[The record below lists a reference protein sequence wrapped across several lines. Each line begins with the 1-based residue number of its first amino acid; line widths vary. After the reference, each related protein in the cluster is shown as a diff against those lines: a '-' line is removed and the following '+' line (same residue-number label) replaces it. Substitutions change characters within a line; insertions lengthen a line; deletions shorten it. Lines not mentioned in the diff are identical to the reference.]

1 MRKENL
7 FEQEV
12 KADLQDYENYS
23 FRDKFVEEAKKT
35 PATSKSCKKAWFFWG
50 LASLVLVI
58 VATSVLF
65 FVPKEDNQVG
75 YLDDNIGRNTVD
87 IAKVNGYFSKHKFS
101 ESINWSVDEA
111 FDNISNDVLFYEL
124 TYSNTETA
132 QNLSLFVIVN
142 PKYTYK
148 NAESTLRH
156 SLASNDLTWKY
167 NVASDGEELVTFNIK
182 GETTCENIKIYFKYT
197 ELSLSTESSIN
208 DLLKQVLVAA

>member
-12 KADLQDYENYS
+12 KADLQDYENYT

-35 PATSKSCKKAWFFWG
+35 PATSKSHKKSWFFWG

-65 FVPKEDNQVG
+65 FVPKEDNDTV
-75 YLDDNIGRNTVD
+75 YLDENITTQVVD
-87 IAKVNGYFSKHKFS
+87 IEKVNNFFSKHKFFQ
-101 ESINWSVDEA
+101 SINWDVNEA
-111 FDNISNDVLFYEL
+111 SDKISSDVLFYEL
-124 TYSNTETA
+124 SYSNTETM
-132 QNLSLFVIVN
+132 QNMSLLVIVN
-142 PKYTYK
+142 PKYVYK
-148 NAESTLRH
+148 NVVSDLDDSFTVD
-156 SLASNDLTWKY
+156 DLTWKY

-197 ELSLSTESSIN
+197 EVSLSTESNIN
-208 DLLKQVLVAA
+208 DFLKQVLVAA

>member
-23 FRDKFVEEAKKT
+23 FRDKFVEEARKT
-35 PATSKSCKKAWFFWG
+35 PTTSKSRKKTWFFWG

-65 FVPKEDNQVG
+65 FVPKEDDDTV
-75 YLDDNIGRNTVD
+75 YLDENITKQVVDVTVLNGVF
-87 IAKVNGYFSKHKFS
+87 AKYKFS
-101 ESINWSVDEA
+101 QNMSWTVNEAVDEL
-111 FDNISNDVLFYEL
+111 SKDVLFYEL
-124 TYSNTETA
+124 IYSNTETA

-142 PKYTYK
+142 PKYSYK
-148 NAESTLRH
+148 NGESNLTD
-156 SLASNDLTWKY
+156 SLKVNGLIWKY
-167 NVASDGEELVTFNIK
+167 NISSDGEELVSFDIK

>member
-23 FRDKFVEEAKKT
+23 FRDKFVEEARKT
-35 PATSKSCKKAWFFWG
+35 PATSKSRKKTWFFWG

-65 FVPKEDNQVG
+65 FVPKEDDDTG
-75 YLDDNIGRNTVD
+75 YLDENITKQVVD
-87 IAKVNGYFSKHKFS
+87 VTALDGLFSKYKFS
-101 ESINWSVDEA
+101 QSMDWTVNEAVDK
-111 FDNISNDVLFYEL
+111 ISNDVLFYEL
-124 TYSNTETA
+124 SYANTETM
-132 QNLSLFVIVN
+132 QNMSLLVVVN
-142 PKYTYK
+142 PKYVYK
-148 NAESTLRH
+148 NVT
-156 SLASNDLTWKY
+156 NDLDDSFTVDGLTWKY

>member
-12 KADLQDYENYS
+12 KADLQDYENYT
-23 FRDKFVEEAKKT
+23 FRDKFVEEARKT
-35 PATSKSCKKAWFFWG
+35 PATSKSRKKTWFFWG

-65 FVPKEDNQVG
+65 FVPKEDDQVG

-101 ESINWSVDEA
+101 QDINWSVKEA
-111 FDNISNDVLFYEL
+111 FDTVSNDVLFYEL
-124 TYSNTETA
+124 TYSNVETA
-132 QNLSLFVIVN
+132 QIMSLFIIVN

-148 NAESTLRH
+148 NVESNLTD
-156 SLASNDLTWKY
+156 SLVVNDLTWRY
-167 NVASDGEELVTFNIK
+167 NISFDGEELVSFNIK
-182 GETTCENIKIYFKYT
+182 GETTCENIKIYFKYS
-197 ELSLSTESSIN
+197 EVSLSTESSIN

>member
-23 FRDKFVEEAKKT
+23 FRDKFVEEARKT
-35 PATSKSCKKAWFFWG
+35 PATSKSRKKTWFFWG

-65 FVPKEDNQVG
+65 FVPKEDDDTV
-75 YLDDNIGRNTVD
+75 YLDENITKQVVD
-87 IAKVNGYFSKHKFS
+87 VTALDGLFSKYKFS
-101 ESINWSVDEA
+101 QSMDWTVNEAVDK
-111 FDNISNDVLFYEL
+111 ISNDVLFYEL
-124 TYSNTETA
+124 SYANTETM
-132 QNLSLFVIVN
+132 QNMSLLVVVN
-142 PKYTYK
+142 PKYVYK
-148 NAESTLRH
+148 NVT
-156 SLASNDLTWKY
+156 NDLDDSFTVDGLTWKY

>member
-12 KADLQDYENYS
+12 KADLQYYENYT
-23 FRDKFVEEAKKT
+23 FRDKFVEEARKT
-35 PATSKSCKKAWFFWG
+35 PATSKSRKKTWFFWG

-58 VATSVLF
+58 VATSVLL

-75 YLDDNIGRNTVD
+75 YLDDNIGKQVSD
-87 IAKVNGYFSKHKFS
+87 ITKVNSYISKHKFS
-101 ESINWSVDEA
+101 EDINWSVKEA
-111 FDNISNDVLFYEL
+111 FDTVSNDVLFYEMAY
-124 TYSNTETA
+124 TNVETM
-132 QNLSLFVIVN
+132 QEISLMIVVN
-142 PKYTYK
+142 PKYIYKDAETNLTY
-148 NAESTLRH
+148 SITT
-156 SLASNDLTWKY
+156 NDLNWKY
-167 NVASDGEELVTFNIK
+167 SMFVEEDDLVSFEAK